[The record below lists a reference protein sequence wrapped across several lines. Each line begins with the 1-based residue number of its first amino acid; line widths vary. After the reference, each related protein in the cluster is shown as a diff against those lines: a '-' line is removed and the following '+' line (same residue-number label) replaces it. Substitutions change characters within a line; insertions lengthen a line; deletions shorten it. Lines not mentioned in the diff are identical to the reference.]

1 MKGLLADLHIH
12 TALSPCADRAMR
24 PRAIV
29 EDAVR
34 KGLAMIAI
42 CDHNS
47 AGNVAAVC
55 RAAETAGSGLLTV
68 IPGIEISTAEEVH
81 VLGFFPSVA
90 AALRV
95 SDRVRES
102 LVDTTP
108 PRGSSLPF
116 WSEQLLLD
124 AWDRE
129 VGTEDRLLGLSCT
142 LDLGGAVALIRD
154 NRGLVAAAHVDRRSF
169 SIIAQLGFVPKELV
183 LDALE
188 ISAAGAARGRAEEFR
203 KLGLP
208 LVSGSDS
215 HCLEEIGSG
224 CTVLL
229 VDEPSFEELR
239 LALSGCAG
247 RRCTVA

>member
-24 PRAIV
+24 PQAIV
-29 EDAVR
+29 KQAVR

-55 RAAETAGSGLLTV
+55 QAAESAAKGLLTV
-68 IPGIEISTAEEVH
+68 IPGIEISTVEEVH
-81 VLGFFPSVA
+81 VLGLFPSVA

-102 LVDTTP
+102 LVETP
-108 PRGSSLPF
+108 PRGGSPTF

-124 AWDRE
+124 PWDRE
-129 VGTEDRLLGLSCT
+129 VGTEARLLGLSCA
-142 LDLGGAVALIRD
+142 LDLGGAVALIRK
-154 NRGLVAAAHVDRRSF
+154 NRGLAVAAHVDRRSF
-169 SIIAQLGFVPKELV
+169 GIIAQLGFVPEELV
-183 LDALE
+183 FDALE
-188 ISAAGAARGRAEEFR
+188 ISAAGAARGRVEEFR

-208 LVSGSDS
+208 LISGSDS
-215 HCLEEIGSG
+215 HCPEEIGSG

-239 LALSGCAG
+239 MALSGCEG